1 MNVSTTPY
9 QNARLLIDGE
19 WIESQTTEWHDIV
32 NPATQQVLAKVP
44 SPPPMKSTPPLLL
57 RNAPSRPGS

>member
-1 MNVSTTPY
+1 MSVSTTPY

-19 WIESQTTEWHDIV
+19 WVESQTTEWHDIV

-44 SPPPMKSTPPLLL
+44 FATAAEV
-57 RNAPSRPGS
+57 NAAIAAAQRAFQT